1 MYLLYTQIGSAFIA
15 GVIFAAGLIPLNRW
29 IAGRIAV
36 YSQQLM
42 DAKDS
47 RISVSQEALANAKHI
62 KLLAWE
68 DVFMDK
74 ILSECTFF
82 VRYSVFN
89 EISAHILRMSSK
101 RT

>member
-1 MYLLYTQIGSAFIA
+1 M
-15 GVIFAAGLIPLNRW
+15 
-29 IAGRIAV
+29 

-47 RISVSQEALANAKHI
+47 RITVSTEALANAKHI

-74 ILSECTFF
+74 IMGESVGF
-82 VRYSVFN
+82 VQYSVFN
-89 EISAHILRMSSK
+89 EISDLIPRMSSK
-101 RT
+101 RTEVLVQAKVGE